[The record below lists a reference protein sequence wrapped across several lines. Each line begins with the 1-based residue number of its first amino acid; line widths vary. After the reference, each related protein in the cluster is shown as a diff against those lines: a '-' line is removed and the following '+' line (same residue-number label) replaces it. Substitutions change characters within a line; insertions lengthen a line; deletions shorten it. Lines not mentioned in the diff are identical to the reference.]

1 MKINPLK
8 QSYTQKASFKA
19 SLLEMMNNK
28 YTNSGS
34 SSVSVTNNTLPGG
47 YVPVSTPIAN
57 QYAKVGNL
65 ISIMMQ
71 PKNQI
76 PAAVSITPTNT
87 NLKTPKLEGYKN
99 NLRSMFQNNQA
110 VIYAMVPRTFN
121 AKDTDGN
128 GLIEGNE
135 ESGTFI
141 NMIERLDELK
151 SYGINTL
158 HWLPINPPGVFSAKG
173 DSGSVYAPADYLSID
188 PLLDDPK
195 NPKNVYEEAKEA
207 INECH
212 KRGIRVMLDLP
223 SCMSADL
230 YAERFKDLSA
240 VDADGKPKTPEGW
253 EDIKMFKVWEDADK
267 KILNQALVDYHKKFI
282 DMCIDLGIDGI
293 RADVSRAKAPQ
304 FWDIIIPYARSKD
317 PEFAML
323 AETYTY
329 EDASPMKNMPADR
342 PEEALKADDIQTRI

>member
-1 MKINPLK
+1 MKIN
-8 QSYTQKASFKA
+8 QINNSYTQKTSFKA
-19 SLLEMMNNK
+19 SLLDVMNNK
-28 YTNSGS
+28 YNHKTQSPSIPGAGS
-34 SSVSVTNNTLPGG
+34 LIQGG
-47 YVPVSTPIAN
+47 YVPVSTPIADKYN
-57 QYAKVGNL
+57 RTGNL
-65 ISIMMQ
+65 IDIMMR
-71 PKNQI
+71 PKTQSVI
-76 PAAVSITPTNT
+76 PSGSINT
-87 NLKTPKLEGYKN
+87 DLKTPKLDGYKN

-135 ESGTFI
+135 ESGSFI

-230 YAERFKDLSA
+230 YAERFNDLSA
-240 VDADGKPKTPEGW
+240 VGADGKPKTPEGW

-267 KILNQALVDYHKKFI
+267 KNTKPGA
-282 DMCIDLGIDGI
+282 C
-293 RADVSRAKAPQ
+293 
-304 FWDIIIPYARSKD
+304 
-317 PEFAML
+317 
-323 AETYTY
+323 
-329 EDASPMKNMPADR
+329 
-342 PEEALKADDIQTRI
+342 

>member
-1 MKINPLK
+1 MKINPIN
-8 QSYTQKASFKA
+8 QSYTKKTSFKA
-19 SLLEMMNNK
+19 SLLDLMNNK
-28 YTNSGS
+28 YNHSVQAQVSAAS
-34 SSVSVTNNTLPGG
+34 SMLPGG
-47 YVPVSTPIAN
+47 YAPVSTPVAN
-57 QYAKVGNL
+57 QYAKTGNL
-65 ISIMMQ
+65 IAIMMGSNT
-71 PKNQI
+71 KTSSAT
-76 PAAVSITPTNT
+76 PAGYIDTT
-87 NLKTPKLEGYKN
+87 LKTPKLEGYKN

-128 GLIEGNE
+128 ELIEGDE
-135 ESGTFI
+135 ESGSFI

-173 DSGSVYAPADYLSID
+173 DSGSVYSPADYLSID

-230 YAERFKDLSA
+230 YAERYNDLSA
-240 VDADGKPKTPEGW
+240 VDLDGKPKTPEGW
-253 EDIKMFKVWEDADK
+253 EDIKMFKVWTDPDK

-282 DMCIDLGIDGI
+282 DMCIDLGIDGV
-293 RADVSRAKAPQ
+293 RADVSRAKSPQ
-304 FWDIIIPYARSKD
+304 FWDILIP
-317 PEFAML
+317 
-323 AETYTY
+323 
-329 EDASPMKNMPADR
+329 
-342 PEEALKADDIQTRI
+342 